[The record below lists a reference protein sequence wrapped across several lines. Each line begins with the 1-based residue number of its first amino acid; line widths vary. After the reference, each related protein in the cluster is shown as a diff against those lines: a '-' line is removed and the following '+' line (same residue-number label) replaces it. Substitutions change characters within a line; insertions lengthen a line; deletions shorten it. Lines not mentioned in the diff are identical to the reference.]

1 MSGRLGSEIAA
12 VYDDKCKT
20 GVHTLDDV
28 VERV

>member
-1 MSGRLGSEIAA
+1 MSGLVGIEIAA
-12 VYDDKCKT
+12 VYEDKCKT